1 MIRPLFRRVA
11 CAALFTLAFS
21 APLQA
26 QQTWTGASNFS
37 WNDAGNWTTA
47 VPVAADPVLF
57 TGTASGSPITLDA
70 NQSVLG
76 LNFTNNTGSVYT
88 ISGGA
93 FALTLNASGITA
105 TGTAAN
111 IINSDVVLAASQTWN
126 IGGSGSL
133 TASRVISDGGNA
145 FGLTKLGSGTL
156 ILNGSS
162 VNTYTG
168 STTVNGGIFRIS
180 FANLATPTNLID
192 SSSALVVGGGRFEM
206 IGKNSGTTAQTLNGV
221 TGNSG
226 TSTIFLNRNGGT
238 SSTLTL
244 GTVTRNPGSVISFR
258 SNNAITNT
266 NSSIERILVS
276 NPVDAFLGAWA
287 ITGDPITNAARWAYV
302 SSGQLRNQDGT
313 VTTPNWANVTSSTT
327 VYTSNAAAT
336 LDANRTAQGIQQNTG
351 GAIAVNLNS
360 FTLTANGFLN
370 LQTGTWAFSGG
381 TTSNITVGSEND
393 LIFASQGSFTISVP
407 IVNKSG
413 DNSNVTMAGGGTLTL
428 NTVASTYTG
437 LTTVNGG
444 TVQLGLANVLNSASG
459 IVVNGGALNFTTFN
473 QGVNSV
479 KLTGGSITSSS
490 GTLTSATTYDFQAG
504 TADAILTGA
513 VGLTKSTAGTVTLT
527 KANTYTGNTIVS
539 AGTLRLANAS
549 TNNIA
554 NSPTVLVGGTFA
566 NNAAALNVTGLS
578 GGGITLAA
586 NQTLAGH
593 GTVTGGVTAA
603 STSTLAPGSAV
614 AIGTLTLAAP
624 VILDSGSTLKWKI
637 AAGAPTT
644 GAFNSGLS
652 DNTGGTARDL
662 LNITGGTNTLTA
674 SAATSTFDLTQLSGT
689 VTLDPNTAYSF
700 TVAATAGSPNGT
712 GLTVSTT
719 NAADFANYLTGNGG
733 QNTITLDVS
742 GGNVYLNLTP
752 VPEPATVGL
761 FAALGMLG
769 LRRLRR

>member
-1 MIRPLFRRVA
+1 
-11 CAALFTLAFS
+11 
-21 APLQA
+21 
-26 QQTWTGASNFS
+26 
-37 WNDAGNWTTA
+37 
-47 VPVAADPVLF
+47 
-57 TGTASGSPITLDA
+57 
-70 NQSVLG
+70 
-76 LNFTNNTGSVYT
+76 
-88 ISGGA
+88 
-93 FALTLNASGITA
+93 
-105 TGTAAN
+105 
-111 IINSDVVLAASQTWN
+111 
-126 IGGSGSL
+126 
-133 TASRVISDGGNA
+133 
-145 FGLTKLGSGTL
+145 
-156 ILNGSS
+156 
-162 VNTYTG
+162 
-168 STTVNGGIFRIS
+168 
-180 FANLATPTNLID
+180 
-192 SSSALVVGGGRFEM
+192 
-206 IGKNSGTTAQTLNGV
+206 
-221 TGNSG
+221 
-226 TSTIFLNRNGGT
+226 
-238 SSTLTL
+238 
-244 GTVTRNPGSVISFR
+244 
-258 SNNAITNT
+258 
-266 NSSIERILVS
+266 
-276 NPVDAFLGAWA
+276 
-287 ITGDPITNAARWAYV
+287 
-302 SSGQLRNQDGT
+302 
-313 VTTPNWANVTSSTT
+313 
-327 VYTSNAAAT
+327 
-336 LDANRTAQGIQQNTG
+336 
-351 GAIAVNLNS
+351 
-360 FTLTANGFLN
+360 
-370 LQTGTWAFSGG
+370 
-381 TTSNITVGSEND
+381 
-393 LIFASQGSFTISVP
+393 VP

-413 DNSNVTMAGGGTLTL
+413 DNSNITMAGGGTLTL

-504 TADAILTGA
+504 TADAILAGA

-674 SAATSTFDLTQLSGT
+674 SAATSTFDLTQLGGT